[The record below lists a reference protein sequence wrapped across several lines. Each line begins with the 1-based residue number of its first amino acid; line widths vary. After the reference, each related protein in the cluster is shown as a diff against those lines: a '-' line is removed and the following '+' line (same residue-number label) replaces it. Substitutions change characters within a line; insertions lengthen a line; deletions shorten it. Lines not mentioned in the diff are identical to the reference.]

1 MMTYSVAPHLN
12 PDPADAVPKIK
23 KIDHAPQQ
31 GKSVELAGSGVTSV
45 FPSRLETN
53 VGSKR
58 GPNWLAGFLYWLRR
72 KEKGRSRLAG
82 FSVIRSRLI
91 VSSWLSY
98 WVAPSAAARSGPC
111 KFSAYNVTNVQA
123 QMLHCTGSCSNCPAV
138 KQRHICIH

>member
-1 MMTYSVAPHLN
+1 MTYSVAPHLN
-12 PDPADAVPKIK
+12 PSPADAVPKTK
-23 KIDHAPQQ
+23 TVDVVPQQ

-82 FSVIRSRLI
+82 LNCRQ
-91 VSSWLSY
+91 
-98 WVAPSAAARSGPC
+98 
-111 KFSAYNVTNVQA
+111 VQVDCINLA
-123 QMLHCTGSCSNCPAV
+123 FCLGCTLGSCTE
-138 KQRHICIH
+138 